1 MRKMN
6 DALKVVQIE
15 ERTRVKMLQPLPS
28 SDEEE
33 SRQKNKPRLLVLCM
47 YIYPPYAGGAEIH
60 AYYVS
65 NSLAENGYYVHV
77 ISVAPKKQVS
87 RYVKSMLNQ
96 SLVRLWRRPFS
107 NLAYVFK
114 VFLLA
119 YLRRREFDVIQV
131 HIAGIAMIPA
141 FMISKIAGKPYVV
154 TCHGSDIRILRKKAV
169 VRLLQK
175 ILLPKASH
183 VVAVS
188 KEITDLLIK
197 EYGLSSQSITLIPNG
212 YDEVFVKQLLARPS
226 KRVFRKTPSLVFV
239 GSLRGVKDPLNLIEA
254 FKAVSDRLKNTHLQ
268 IVGDGHLRPAVE
280 KKIKCYNL
288 QDQITLHGMVPHQR
302 ALEIMASAEIY
313 ISTSVDEGLPTS
325 LIEAMALKKAV
336 ITTGVGGV
344 PEIIIDG
351 VNGLLTPPR
360 SPERMARLI
369 ERLLKDSVLAERL
382 GKAAAESV
390 RDYSWNSI
398 AQKYQSI
405 YQEVRRQRNKGG

>member
-1 MRKMN
+1 
-6 DALKVVQIE
+6 
-15 ERTRVKMLQPLPS
+15 MLQPLPS

-33 SRQKNKPRLLVLCM
+33 SRQKDKLRLLVLCM
-47 YIYPPYAGGAEIH
+47 HIYPPYAGGAEIH

-65 NSLAENGYYVHV
+65 NNLAENGYYVHV
-77 ISVAPKKQVS
+77 ISVAPKKQVAHH
-87 RYVKSMLNQ
+87 VKIMFNQ
-96 SLVRLWRRPFS
+96 SLVRLGRRPFS

-131 HIAGIAMIPA
+131 HIASTAMIPA

-154 TCHGSDIRILRKKAV
+154 TCHGSEIRILRKKAV
-169 VRLLQK
+169 VRMLQK
-175 ILLPKASH
+175 ILLLKASH

-188 KEITDLLIK
+188 KEIRDLLIK

-212 YDEVFVKQLLARPS
+212 YDEVFVKRLLARPS
-226 KRVFRKTPSLVFV
+226 NRVCRKTPSLVFV
-239 GSLRGVKDPLNLIEA
+239 GSLREVKDPLNLIEA
-254 FKAVSDRLKNTHLQ
+254 FKVVSDRLKNTHLQ

-280 KKIKCYNL
+280 RKIKCYNL
-288 QDQITLHGMVPHQR
+288 QDRVTLHGMVPHQR
-302 ALEIMASAEIY
+302 ALEVMASAEIY

-360 SPERMARLI
+360 LPERMARLI

-390 RDYSWNSI
+390 RDFSWNSI

>member
-1 MRKMN
+1 
-6 DALKVVQIE
+6 
-15 ERTRVKMLQPLPS
+15 
-28 SDEEE
+28 
-33 SRQKNKPRLLVLCM
+33 
-47 YIYPPYAGGAEIH
+47 
-60 AYYVS
+60 
-65 NSLAENGYYVHV
+65 
-77 ISVAPKKQVS
+77 
-87 RYVKSMLNQ
+87 
-96 SLVRLWRRPFS
+96 
-107 NLAYVFK
+107 LAYVFK

-131 HIAGIAMIPA
+131 HIASTAMIPA

-175 ILLPKASH
+175 ILLLKASH

-197 EYGLSSQSITLIPNG
+197 EYGLSSQSIELIPNG

-226 KRVFRKTPSLVFV
+226 NRVCRKTPSLVFV
-239 GSLRGVKDPLNLIEA
+239 GSLREVKDPLNLIEA
-254 FKAVSDRLKNTHLQ
+254 FKAVSDRLKNIHLQ

-280 KKIKCYNL
+280 RKIKCYNL
-288 QDQITLHGMVPHQR
+288 QDRATLHGMVPHQR
-302 ALEIMASAEIY
+302 ALEIMASADIY
-313 ISTSVDEGLPTS
+313 VSTSVDEGLPTS

-336 ITTGVGGV
+336 ITTAVGGV

-390 RDYSWNSI
+390 RDFSWNSI

>member
-1 MRKMN
+1 MN
-6 DALKVVQIE
+6 DARKVVQIE
-15 ERTRVKMLQPLPS
+15 TRAKMLQPLPS

-33 SRQKNKPRLLVLCM
+33 SRQKDKLRLLVLCM

-65 NSLAENGYYVHV
+65 NNLAENGYYVHV
-77 ISVAPKKQVS
+77 ISVAPKKQVAHH
-87 RYVKSMLNQ
+87 VKSMFNQ
-96 SLVRLWRRPFS
+96 SLVRLWAPRPFN

-131 HIAGIAMIPA
+131 HIASTAMIPA

-175 ILLPKASH
+175 ILLLKASH

-197 EYGLSSQSITLIPNG
+197 EYGLSSQSIELIPNG

-226 KRVFRKTPSLVFV
+226 NRVCRKTPSLVFV
-239 GSLRGVKDPLNLIEA
+239 GSLREVKDPLNLIEA
-254 FKAVSDRLKNTHLQ
+254 FKAVSDRLKNIHLQ

-280 KKIKCYNL
+280 RKIKCYNL
-288 QDQITLHGMVPHQR
+288 QDRATLHGMVPHQR
-302 ALEIMASAEIY
+302 ALEIMASADIY
-313 ISTSVDEGLPTS
+313 VSTSVDEGLPTS

-336 ITTGVGGV
+336 ITTAVGGV

-390 RDYSWNSI
+390 RDFSWNSI